1 MSDRAPDPSTAAVE
15 SLPYDDIGDFGVDH
29 GIDPEVYRK
38 RWWTLGVLCL
48 SLLIIMIGNTSL
60 NVALPSLS
68 EQLNATNSQLQWM
81 VDAYSLVFA
90 GLLFA
95 AGNFGD
101 RYGRKGILQAGLVL
115 FGLATGYAAMF
126 ADTAGQ
132 LIGARVFMGA
142 GAAMVMPATLSI
154 ITNIFPSHE
163 RAKAV
168 AAWAGISGGG
178 AAIGPLLSGFML
190 EHYSWNAVFAV
201 NVPFV
206 VLALVLGAVFVP
218 RSRGEHDT
226 PLDLL
231 GAVLS
236 AVGLS
241 VVVYAIIEGPTHG
254 WLSPTTL
261 GVAALGLFTIVL
273 FILHELRTEHPMLDV
288 RLFRIGA
295 FGTSSLVLTLVFFA
309 LMGTFFS
316 MSQMLQLVWGYS
328 PLEAAVRLLPISVAM
343 VIAAPQSARF
353 AARYGKRRV
362 VAVGMWMV
370 ALGVLVVSRIGVE
383 PSYAVL
389 VGGLFVMAFGM
400 GTAMSPTTD
409 LLMSSVPRKQAG
421 MGSAMNDTTREL
433 GGSLGVAIFGSL
445 LASRYAAGL
454 TEALSSVPEAV
465 RPMASGSL
473 AGALRVSGE
482 AGASGTALADAAKQ
496 AWVEGFQFSLLV
508 AAVVVAVAGL
518 VAWRFLPDQAA
529 DLPAAE
535 DLSTDELA
543 LIVDQANASLAAVTP
558 AVPPATATAAA
569 VATSS
574 AADGGGSDPTA
585 STDTAGV

>member
-1 MSDRAPDPSTAAVE
+1 MNDRTPDHTTASADVPAFADVGE
-15 SLPYDDIGDFGVDH
+15 FGLDH

-68 EQLNATNSQLQWM
+68 EQLHATNSQLQWM
-81 VDAYSLVFA
+81 VDAYSLVGA

-115 FGLATGYAAMF
+115 FGFATAYAAMF
-126 ADTAGQ
+126 AETATQ
-132 LIGARVFMGA
+132 LIGARIFMGA

-178 AAIGPLLSGFML
+178 AAIGPLLSGFVL

-206 VLALVLGAVFVP
+206 IVALVLGAIFVP
-218 RSRGEHDT
+218 RSKGESGT

-254 WLSPTTL
+254 WLSATTL
-261 GVAALGLFTIVL
+261 LTASVGLLAIAAFVV
-273 FILHELRTEHPMLDV
+273 HELRTEHPMLDV

-295 FGTSSLVLTLVFFA
+295 FGVSSLILTLVFFA

-328 PLEAAVRLLPISVAM
+328 PLEAAVRLIPISVAM
-343 VIAAPQSARF
+343 MIAAPQSAKL
-353 AARYGKRRV
+353 AARFGKRRV
-362 VAVGMWMV
+362 VAAGMWMV
-370 ALGVLVVSRIGVE
+370 AGGVLVVSMIGVS
-383 PSYAVL
+383 PNYLVL
-389 VGGLFVMAFGM
+389 VAGLFVMAFGM

-445 LASRYAAGL
+445 LASKYAAGL
-454 TEALSSVPEAV
+454 SGSLDSVPAGAQDAV
-465 RPMASGSL
+465 SGSL
-473 AGALRVSGE
+473 AGALRVSSD
-482 AGASGTALADAAKQ
+482 AGDSGRALADAART
-496 AWVEGFQFSLLV
+496 AWVSGFKFSLIV

-518 VAWRFLPDQAA
+518 IAWKFLPDQAF
-529 DLPAAE
+529 DLPMDD
-535 DLSTDELA
+535 DLSDDELA
-543 LIVDQANASLAAVTP
+543 LVSATADLGNGAVNTTDLPADELAQLVDQANASLAAVQP
-558 AVPPATATAAA
+558 
-569 VATSS
+569 TS
-574 AADGGGSDPTA
+574 T
-585 STDTAGV
+585 TDVAGV